1 MVRRF
6 FVLLLL
12 SIIVIGGSA
21 FVRPL
26 QSASPDP
33 CTQDHA
39 AWLTQVLERM
49 ETIKP
54 GMTRWDL
61 LHVFRTEGAPQTFR
75 VGGQLSA
82 PPVLRET
89 FVSQDCPY
97 FKIVVEFQPTVG
109 PPNRDVIVKVSKP
122 YVQFST
128 AN

>member
-1 MVRRF
+1 MTRRF
-6 FVLLLL
+6 FVLSLL
-12 SIIVIGGSA
+12 SIIAIGGSA

-26 QSASPDP
+26 QSASSDP

-61 LHVFRTEGAPQTFR
+61 LQVFRTDGARQTFR
-75 VGGQLSA
+75 MEGTPS
-82 PPVLRET
+82 VLRET

-97 FKIVVEFQPTVG
+97 FKIVVEFQPTFG
-109 PPNRDVIVKVSKP
+109 LPNRDVIVKVSKP